1 MKQLEKLFGDHNIIM
16 YVEKGITYFEI
27 QSVSMAIGY
36 VTKAKG
42 KEYPHKTR
50 INKTLKMPE
59 LNRLYT
65 VYNFLCQKVNCIVS

>member
-42 KEYPHKTR
+42 K
-50 INKTLKMPE
+50 
-59 LNRLYT
+59 
-65 VYNFLCQKVNCIVS
+65 